1 MLVRNVH
8 ETRRL
13 NVFEEPDFEIP
24 QRRPASAARVI
35 KTIVVP
41 IVFAALLVVFV
52 WNQRDRLDDLWN
64 APIHWIAAIA
74 LLVLI
79 GHFLNSMEFWLL
91 YRANGCRS
99 GLFEN
104 WMLFLAGQLGNY
116 VPAQAGTLYRLRYM
130 RAVHDVS
137 YPESVAVYSANF
149 VATLVGASVTAFI
162 GVIGFAAAGGRLSY
176 SLLLISG
183 GLIALAA
190 AMAVVPLPQF
200 AARHGRLARA
210 WRSFHSGFEQ
220 IRREPGT
227 AWACVMIEI
236 GKYVITGLR
245 MYIAFRVLDVD
256 VPFWAFLVLA
266 PAAGIAGFISFT
278 PGAFGFRELFI
289 TGAAAA
295 LGIGVDTGLLGATID
310 RAVMLATSV
319 VFGGL
324 AFLYT
329 YPRLRA
335 ATIAQM
341 AKAPSAP

>member
-1 MLVRNVH
+1 M
-8 ETRRL
+8 
-13 NVFEEPDFEIP
+13 FEEPDFEVP
-24 QRRPASAARVI
+24 KRRPATAARVI

-41 IVFAALLVVFV
+41 IVFAALLAVFV

-64 APIHWIAAIA
+64 APPHWIAAIA
-74 LLVLI
+74 VLVLI
-79 GHFLNSMEFWLL
+79 GHFLNSTEFWLL
-91 YRANGCRS
+91 YRTNGCRS

-104 WMLFLAGQLGNY
+104 WMLFLASQLGNY

-162 GVIGFAAAGGRLSY
+162 GVIGFALAGGRLSY
-176 SLLLISG
+176 ALLLVSG
-183 GLIALAA
+183 GLIVLAG
-190 AMAVVPLPQF
+190 AMAVIPLPQF
-200 AARHGRLARA
+200 AARNGRLARA

-220 IRREPGT
+220 IRRDPKT
-227 AWACVMIEI
+227 AWACVLIEVV
-236 GKYVITGLR
+236 KYLVTGVR

-256 VPFWAFLVLA
+256 VPFWAFMVLA

-278 PGAFGFRELFI
+278 PGAFGFREIFI

-295 LGIGVDTGLLGATID
+295 LGIGVDNGLLGATID
-310 RAVMLATSV
+310 RAVMLVTSV

-335 ATIAQM
+335 ATLAQSTR
-341 AKAPSAP
+341 AASTT